1 VTDAEH
7 QRLVDLDRRHLWH
20 PFTQMQGWLEEE
32 PLIVERGEGSYLL
45 DTKGRRYLD
54 GISSL
59 WVNMH
64 GHHRPEIDQAIA
76 DQLGRF
82 AHSTLLGLTNVPAIE
97 LAARL
102 VELAPAGL
110 TRVFFSDDGSSAVEV
125 ALKMAFQHWRQRGHP
140 EKRRFLALGEAYHGD
155 TIGSVSAG
163 GIEVFHEIFRPLLFE
178 VMRAPPPYC
187 YRCPL
192 GLTRP
197 SCQVACAGE
206 AERMIAQHASEL
218 AAVVI
223 EPLVQGAA
231 GMIDQP
237 KGYLARIRAA
247 CDAHG
252 VLLIADEVAVGFG
265 RTGTLFACEQEGVKP
280 DLMCLAKG
288 ITAGYL
294 PLAATLATEEIFE
307 SFLGSFES
315 RRTFFHGHSYTGNAL
330 GAAAAIANLDLIAR
344 ERTIE
349 GLAPRISL
357 LAQEL
362 APLHDHPRVGQVR
375 QRGLMVGIELVRDRP
390 SKTSYPTAAR
400 MGHRVITEA
409 RARGVI
415 LRPLGDVVVLM
426 PPLSMSE
433 DELRTLC
440 AVTRQSIDA
449 ATAAFD
455 T

>member
-20 PFTQMQGWLEEE
+20 PFTQMQGWLDEE
-32 PLIVERGEGSYLL
+32 PLIVERGEGSYLI

-59 WVNMH
+59 WVNVH
-64 GHHRPEIDQAIA
+64 GHQRREIDQAIA

-155 TIGSVSAG
+155 TLGSVSAG

-197 SCQVACAGE
+197 SCQIACASE
-206 AERMIAQHASEL
+206 AERMIAQHAGEL

-237 KGYLARIRAA
+237 EGYLARIRAA

-265 RTGTLFACEQEGVKP
+265 RTGTLFACEQESVKP

-288 ITAGYL
+288 LTAGYL
-294 PLAATLATEEIFE
+294 PLAATLATEEVFE

-330 GAAAAIANLDLIAR
+330 GAAAALANLDVLAR

-349 GLAPRISL
+349 ALAPKIAL

-362 APLHDHPRVGQVR
+362 APLRDHRHVGQVR
-375 QRGLMVGIELVRDRP
+375 QRGLMVGIELVQERD
-390 SKTSYPTAAR
+390 SKKSYPPGAR
-400 MGHRVITEA
+400 LGHRVILEA

-426 PPLSMSE
+426 PPLSISE

-440 AVTRQSIDA
+440 AVMRQSIDA
-449 ATAAFD
+449 ATHAFAS
-455 T
+455 